1 VKFAWNPQGPLA
13 GAAVFLSASVPDVR
27 RHPRYLEGPVDDLL
41 LMNRVIDLRAL
52 DAVRC
57 LVAQVL
63 RAGGRVLHGGHPTIT
78 QAIACHLHNWDV
90 GPQGEGGVDPL
101 QKPVVL
107 YQSELFQALPA
118 PPGREAMAR
127 AGFAALR
134 WTPPLL
140 EAASLETA
148 SLEAASLEAA
158 SFGGQPLLAW
168 LGDHG
173 LEGDWLAEMLPQQAP
188 APVRKEGMGEAE
200 FEQAQARCDS
210 RREALLV
217 MRLLMLLEAQPR
229 LCLCIGGMEG
239 IEAEAQLYLQ
249 LVERGLLRAEPRVH
263 VLASTYGAAVQ
274 LTDARAQLLEEPH
287 PEPTNPETAVADLLR
302 RLSYDETMRAFVA
315 DSTALLAR

>member
-134 WTPPLL
+134 WTPTRL
-140 EAASLETA
+140 EAASLKT
-148 SLEAASLEAA
+148 A
-158 SFGGQPLLAW
+158 SFGGLPLLAW

-217 MRLLMLLEAQPR
+217 MRLLMLLEVQPR

-315 DSTALLAR
+315 YGTALLAQ

>member
-1 VKFAWNPQGPLA
+1 MKFAWNPQGPLA

-107 YQSELFQALPA
+107 YQSELFSELFHDLPA

-134 WTPPLL
+134 WTPTRL
-140 EAASLETA
+140 EAASLET
-148 SLEAASLEAA
+148 A

-249 LVERGLLRAEPRVH
+249 LVERGLLRAEPRLH

>member
-1 VKFAWNPQGPLA
+1 MKFAWNPQGPLA

-107 YQSELFQALPA
+107 YQSELFSELFHDLPA

-134 WTPPLL
+134 WTPTRL
-140 EAASLETA
+140 EAASLET
-148 SLEAASLEAA
+148 ASLEAA

-217 MRLLMLLEAQPR
+217 MRLLMLLEVQPR

-249 LVERGLLRAEPRVH
+249 LVERGLLRAEPRLH

>member
-107 YQSELFQALPA
+107 YQSELFSELFQDLPA

-134 WTPPLL
+134 WTPTRL
-140 EAASLETA
+140 EAASLET
-148 SLEAASLEAA
+148 ASLEAA

-249 LVERGLLRAEPRVH
+249 LVERGLLRAEPRLH

-315 DSTALLAR
+315 YGTALLAR

>member
-1 VKFAWNPQGPLA
+1 
-13 GAAVFLSASVPDVR
+13 
-27 RHPRYLEGPVDDLL
+27 
-41 LMNRVIDLRAL
+41 
-52 DAVRC
+52 
-57 LVAQVL
+57 
-63 RAGGRVLHGGHPTIT
+63 
-78 QAIACHLHNWDV
+78 
-90 GPQGEGGVDPL
+90 VDPL

-134 WTPPLL
+134 WTPPRL

>member
-107 YQSELFQALPA
+107 YQSELFSELFQDLPA

-140 EAASLETA
+140 EAASLET
-148 SLEAASLEAA
+148 A

>member
-107 YQSELFQALPA
+107 YQSELFSELFQDLPA

-134 WTPPLL
+134 WTPTRL

-173 LEGDWLAEMLPQQAP
+173 LEGDWLAEMLPLQAP

-200 FEQAQARCDS
+200 FGEAQARCDS

-302 RLSYDETMRAFVA
+302 RLS
-315 DSTALLAR
+315 

>member
-1 VKFAWNPQGPLA
+1 
-13 GAAVFLSASVPDVR
+13 
-27 RHPRYLEGPVDDLL
+27 
-41 LMNRVIDLRAL
+41 
-52 DAVRC
+52 
-57 LVAQVL
+57 
-63 RAGGRVLHGGHPTIT
+63 
-78 QAIACHLHNWDV
+78 
-90 GPQGEGGVDPL
+90 
-101 QKPVVL
+101 
-107 YQSELFQALPA
+107 
-118 PPGREAMAR
+118 
-127 AGFAALR
+127 
-134 WTPPLL
+134 
-140 EAASLETA
+140 
-148 SLEAASLEAA
+148 LEAA

-168 LGDHG
+168 LEDHG

>member
-1 VKFAWNPQGPLA
+1 MKFAWNPQGPLA

-27 RHPRYLEGPVDDLL
+27 RHPRYLKGPVDDLL

-107 YQSELFQALPA
+107 YQSELFSELFQDLPA

-134 WTPPLL
+134 WTPTRL
-140 EAASLETA
+140 EAASLET
-148 SLEAASLEAA
+148 ASLEAA

-249 LVERGLLRAEPRVH
+249 LVERGLLRAEPRLH

>member
-1 VKFAWNPQGPLA
+1 MKFAWNPQGPLA

-134 WTPPLL
+134 WTPTR
-140 EAASLETA
+140 LETA
-148 SLEAASLEAA
+148 SLETA

-249 LVERGLLRAEPRVH
+249 LVERGLLRAEPRLH

>member
-1 VKFAWNPQGPLA
+1 
-13 GAAVFLSASVPDVR
+13 VFLSASVPDVR
-27 RHPRYLEGPVDDLL
+27 RHPRYLKGPVDDLL

-63 RAGGRVLHGGHPTIT
+63 RAGGRVLHGGHPSIT

-107 YQSELFQALPA
+107 YQSELFQPLPA

-134 WTPPLL
+134 WTPTRL
-140 EAASLETA
+140 EAASLET
-148 SLEAASLEAA
+148 A

-168 LGDHG
+168 LEDHG

-249 LVERGLLRAEPRVH
+249 LVERGLLRAEPRLH

-315 DSTALLAR
+315 YGTVLLAR

>member
-1 VKFAWNPQGPLA
+1 MKFAWNPQGPLA

-27 RHPRYLEGPVDDLL
+27 RHPRYLKGPVDDLL

-134 WTPPLL
+134 WTPTRL
-140 EAASLETA
+140 EAASLET
-148 SLEAASLEAA
+148 A

-315 DSTALLAR
+315 YGTVLLAR